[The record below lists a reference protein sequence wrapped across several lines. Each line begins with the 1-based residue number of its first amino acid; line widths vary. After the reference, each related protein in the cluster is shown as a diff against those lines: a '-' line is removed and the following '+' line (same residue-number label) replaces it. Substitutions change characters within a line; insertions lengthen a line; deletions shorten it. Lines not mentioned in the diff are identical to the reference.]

1 MKKTLNEIIKGLQN
15 PRKLDEGGRCFG
27 YTRRKLHPNRTHFF
41 YSFDYRIE
49 ARFISKNI
57 SIDGAILGGFRRVI

>member
-1 MKKTLNEIIKGLQN
+1 MEAIVVCMYGQMWTKRDKNRTQ
-15 PRKLDEGGRCFG
+15 
-27 YTRRKLHPNRTHFF
+27 NRTHFF